1 MNVLKSLMLRASGGI
16 LRDHSSKVLFYHDI
30 YKHTKN
36 TFMAT
41 PLSSFQRHLDVI
53 ADNGV
58 VIASNITQADK
69 EVQICFD
76 DGFKGIWECRDLWK
90 ELHWRPT
97 IFIAVELIGQDGY
110 LSKEQIKELSKDGFI
125 FQAHGWSHQILTQF
139 SQNELRREIYDSKK
153 YLEDFLELP
162 VTDFCFPV
170 GYFSKC
176 VMDACN
182 DAGYQRM
189 YSSIPGNYFRP
200 VFPNVIRRNL
210 IQFYDDAEFKAVL
223 MGGLTPFAALYFQRQ
238 FK

>member
-1 MNVLKSLMLRASGGI
+1 MNVLKSLILRASGGI
-16 LRDHSSKVLFYHDI
+16 LHDSSSKVLFYHDI
-30 YKHTKN
+30 YEQAKY

-53 ADNGV
+53 ADNGFV
-58 VIASNITQADK
+58 VASNIAQAEK

-76 DGFKGIWECRDLWK
+76 DGFKGIWDCRKLWEEK
-90 ELHWRPT
+90 HWRPT
-97 IFIAVELIGQDGY
+97 IFIAVELIGKEGY
-110 LSKEQIKELSKDGFI
+110 LSREQIKELSKEGFI

-139 SQNELRREIYDSKK
+139 SQNELRREIFDSKK

-170 GYFSKC
+170 GCFSKC

-182 DAGYQRM
+182 DAGYRRM
-189 YSSIPGNYFRP
+189 YSSIPGKFYKP

-210 IQFYDDAEFKAVL
+210 IQFYNEREFKAVL
-223 MGGLTPFAALYFQRQ
+223 WGGLAPFAIRSFKEQ